1 MSFFSS
7 SSFKNKL
14 YSTFLKQPS
23 LIRDTCIIPKITSDK
38 TPPPLKL
45 TTGYWSALERITCPS
60 SSPPGFINRK
70 EFYGLCINW
79 PHPSLVHSPAF
90 DPTPFY
96 YNSHAYNHTLANN
109 HGRITLNEFKNTQH
123 TKCNKFLK
131 KRQTYLCTIH
141 LPLKSWLITIKPH
154 VALRDSPAFTKQT
167 QTDSKATS
175 GSTQHSA
182 TKILLKESDFT
193 KPTLKGEH
201 PAFQNFDQKAKYS
214 ASGAKWVARN

>member
-1 MSFFSS
+1 MATPISS
-7 SSFKNKL
+7 S
-14 YSTFLKQPS
+14 QPR
-23 LIRDTCIIPKITSDK
+23 LQ
-38 TPPPLKL
+38 
-45 TTGYWSALERITCPS
+45 
-60 SSPPGFINRK
+60 
-70 EFYGLCINW
+70 
-79 PHPSLVHSPAF
+79 PHPL
-90 DPTPFY
+90 Y

-123 TKCNKFLK
+123 TKGNKFLK

-141 LPLKSWLITIKPH
+141 LPLKSRLITIKPH

-182 TKILLKESDFT
+182 TKILLKESDST

-201 PAFQNFDQKAKYS
+201 PAFQMLLFRILSNLEQNEMSEMNGLAIKEEFTQK
-214 ASGAKWVARN
+214 